1 MPFSRAGQVA
11 RITPVALA
19 DDPIGLVAENLRAS
33 GCGTIPVVDRLVAGG
48 DEADPGGTNWQ
59 RMARQARV
67 IGVIDERDLANA
79 VLPILEAQESL
90 RRAVPISV
98 GAIDESAVFVPSRNG
113 HGPENGRDGEFEA
126 LTQSEDAPLLPPL
139 AEVTQLTARDVMR
152 SDFGIVPALFSLHNA
167 LITLDRYDCA
177 ALPVIEPDGGFRG
190 MISRSDAISALGRN
204 MRPPTVGGMAT
215 PLGVWLTTGVLSAG
229 APPLG
234 LFLSG
239 VTLGLCAIFAYFAL
253 LIPLAFIN
261 PEWAALFA
269 SGRLGA
275 FSSDGSLLNLV
286 ITLVHSL
293 VFLSAMRFLP
303 LSGTHAAEHQTVWAI
318 ERGLP
323 LVPEVVAKMPRA
335 HPRCGTNLMA
345 LAGLIEIVFQHL
357 PSFDSGTILF
367 TLLFI
372 YLTWRNFG
380 EMLQVVFTTKPA
392 TPRQLESGIS
402 AGRALI
408 EKYQDEPHVRASFG
422 ASLLRSGLIYSAG
435 GMLTVFWPFLQ
446 FQESISQW
454 ILKAL

>member
-33 GCGTIPVVDRLVAGG
+33 GCGAIPVVDRLVAGG
-48 DEADPGGTNWQ
+48 DEADPGGANWQ

-79 VLPILEAQESL
+79 VLPVLAAQEIA
-90 RRAVPISV
+90 RRAVPVAV
-98 GAIDESAVFVPSRNG
+98 GTVENDAFSALSRNG
-113 HGPENGRDGEFEA
+113 HEQNGGGEFGPF
-126 LTQSEDAPLLPPL
+126 TQSEDAPLLPPL
-139 AEVTQLTARDVMR
+139 ADITQLTARDVMR

-190 MISRSDAISALGRN
+190 MISRADAISALGRN
-204 MRPPTVGGMAT
+204 VRPPVVGGMAT

-239 VTLGLCAIFAYFAL
+239 ATLGLCMIFAYFAL

-261 PEWAALFA
+261 PEWAALFS

-275 FSSDGSLLNLV
+275 FSSEGSLLNLV
-286 ITLVHSL
+286 IALVHSL
-293 VFLSAMRFLP
+293 VFVSAMRCLP
-303 LSGTHAAEHQTVWAI
+303 ISGVHAAEHQTVWAI

-335 HPRCGTNLMA
+335 HPRCGTNLLA
-345 LAGLIEIVFQHL
+345 LSGLITIIFQHL
-357 PSFDSGTILF
+357 PSFDGGTILF
-367 TLLFI
+367 ALFFI

-380 EMLQVVFTTKPA
+380 EMLQLVFTTKPA
-392 TPRQLESGIS
+392 TPRQLQSGID
-402 AGRALI
+402 AGRALL
-408 EKYQDEPHVRASFG
+408 EKYQDQPHVMPPFG
-422 ASLLRSGLIYSAG
+422 ASLLRSGMIYSALG
-435 GMLTVFWPFLQ
+435 IMLVSVLMTWLQ
-446 FQESISQW
+446 SWAAQW